1 MPRGGAR
8 PGAGAPRGNLNAI
21 KSGAYSPKFQALV
34 DAMAQVPELRN
45 IFLEFRRHELRRQ
58 RRARRLI
65 KSIFVRLLLQLQ
77 AHPDPEINQTISA
90 LLRRF
95 QASDVVKNAKNN
107 QLPGA
112 NNQSL
117 IPLSQ
122 SKLRV

>member
-21 KSGAYSPKFQALV
+21 KSGAYSPNFQSLV
-34 DAMAQVPELRN
+34 DAMAQVPELRD
-45 IFLEFRRHELRRQ
+45 IFLEFRRHELRKQ

-95 QASDVVKNAKNN
+95 QASHAVRNTKNN

-112 NNQSL
+112 DNQTL

-122 SKLRV
+122 SKL